1 MLGEPQIDRD
11 GLERCIGRDESVS
24 SHGETHLIDERL
36 VRASRDRQAA
46 LKGPNARVD
55 RCRNGFDGRVSSGKR
70 SRDDLPSDGGG
81 VAGT

>member
-55 RCRNGFDGRVSSGKR
+55 RRRNGFDGRSGGKHP
-70 SRDDLPSDGGG
+70 RDGLPSDGGG